1 MLEKFDNYQLLSKIA
16 TGGMAEIFLAKHVN
30 SPVNSMPI
38 AIKKVLKQYSN
49 NPTLVKMFLAEARII
64 CNISHEN
71 IVKIYDFGK
80 FDDQY
85 FIAMEYVFGQN
96 LGSILEKVKEKDE
109 RMPIDLTLEIILAVL
124 CGLDHA
130 HNAQDRNGNFLNIVH
145 LDMNPNNI
153 LISYE
158 GKIKVVDFGIA
169 NANYTKKLKGEAG
182 IQGTYAYLSPEQCRG
197 QAVDRRSDIF
207 SVGIILYE
215 MLTGEPLY
223 KGLDNDMA
231 IMNAILNDEVEPI
244 DEILPDID
252 PNLAK
257 IVMKALEKDPNRRY
271 ASAMDMR
278 EDLLQIYN
286 SLEFDPD
293 SEALSAF
300 VKKLFPAHFI
310 KMNKILEQAQT
321 EYLMD
326 ELFNNI
332 GELEDVDFDG
342 KGNAEDEFKVE
353 AQVEKK
359 RPVQRSEKK
368 TSSSKIGLIAAII
381 AGLAVIL
388 VALKFLLFD
397 AEVKVDMVA
406 VFSTPDGAQ
415 IFVNGDDTGKVTP
428 SSLQLELGKK
438 YIIEFKK
445 GDMIGGLEFTPT
457 AENRQI
463 NMQLKPR

>member
-1 MLEKFDNYQLLSKIA
+1 MLERFDNYQLLSKIA

-38 AIKKVLKQYSN
+38 AIKKVLKKYGN

-96 LGSILEKVKEKDE
+96 LGAIIEKLKEKDGK
-109 RMPIDLTLEIILAVL
+109 MPINLTIEIIAAVL

-169 NANYTKKLKGEAG
+169 NANYTRKLKDDAG
-182 IQGTYAYLSPEQCRG
+182 IQGTYAYLSPEQCAG
-197 QAVDRRSDIF
+197 SSVDRRSDIF

-215 MLTGEPLY
+215 MLTGQPLY
-223 KGLDNDMA
+223 KNLDSDMA
-231 IMNAILNDEVEPI
+231 IMNSILYDEIEPI
-244 DEILPDID
+244 DELMPEID
-252 PNLAK
+252 PKLAE
-257 IVMKALEKDPNRRY
+257 IVMKALEKNPNNRY

-278 EDLLQIYN
+278 EDLLRIYN
-286 SLEFDPD
+286 SIEFDPNIEMLP
-293 SEALSAF
+293 SF

-310 KMNKILEQAQT
+310 KMTKIIEQAQT

-332 GELEDVDFDG
+332 GELEDIDLQA
-342 KGNAEDEFKVE
+342 KKHAEE
-353 AQVEKK
+353 AAQAEKE
-359 RPVQRSEKK
+359 REEKSARKKAAISK
-368 TSSSKIGLIAAII
+368 TAFISGIAAALIAIGLI
-381 AGLAVIL
+381 
-388 VALKFLLFD
+388 LKFLFID
-397 AEVKVDMVA
+397 PEVEVEEITI
-406 VFSTPDGAQ
+406 FSSPGGAQ
-415 IFVNGDDTGKVTP
+415 IFVNGEDTGKKTP
-428 SSLQLELGKK
+428 ASLQLELNKK
-438 YIIEFKK
+438 YIIEFRKD
-445 GDMIGGLEFTPT
+445 DMIGGLEFTPT
-457 AENRQI
+457 SENRQI
-463 NMQLKPR
+463 NMQLKQR

>member
-1 MLEKFDNYQLLSKIA
+1 MLERFDNYQLLSKIA

-49 NPTLVKMFLAEARII
+49 NPMLVKMFLAEARII

-96 LGSILEKVKEKDE
+96 LGSIIEKLDE
-109 RMPIDLTLEIILAVL
+109 RDAMMPLNLTIEIISAVL

-169 NANYTKKLKGEAG
+169 NANYTKKIKGAAG
-182 IQGTYAYLSPEQCRG
+182 IQGTYAYLSPEQCSG

-215 MLTGEPLY
+215 MLSGRPLF
-223 KGLDNDMA
+223 KQLDNDMA
-231 IMNAILNDEVEPI
+231 IMNSILNDEIEPI
-244 DEILPDID
+244 NELMPDID

-257 IVMKALEKDPNRRY
+257 IVMKALEKNPNRRY

-278 EDLLQIYN
+278 EDLQRVYN
-286 SLEFDPD
+286 SLEFDPN
-293 SEALSAF
+293 SEMLPAF

-310 KMNKILEQAQT
+310 KMTKIIEQAQT

-332 GELEDVDFDG
+332 GELEDIDL
-342 KGNAEDEFKVE
+342 E
-353 AQVEKK
+353 EKK
-359 RPVQRSEKK
+359 KTAEAARQKEEAEKK
-368 TSSSKIGLIAAII
+368 HEKKKAFFSRLGLLSGIVAA
-381 AGLAVIL
+381 LAVIAL
-388 VALKFLLFD
+388 ILKFLFVD
-397 AEVKVDMVA
+397 PDVEVETVT
-406 VFSTPDGAQ
+406 VFSSPGGAQ
-415 IFVNGDDTGKVTP
+415 IFVNGEDTGKVTP
-428 SSLQLELGKK
+428 SSLQLELNKK
-438 YIIEFKK
+438 YIIEFRKD
-445 GDMIGGLEFTPT
+445 DMIGGLEFTPT
-457 AENRQI
+457 PENRQI
-463 NMQLKPR
+463 NMQLKQR

>member
-38 AIKKVLKQYSN
+38 AIKKVLKKYSD
-49 NPTLVKMFLAEARII
+49 NPVLVKMFLAEARII

-96 LGSILEKVKEKDE
+96 LGAILEKVRE
-109 RMPIDLTLEIILAVL
+109 RDLVMPLNLTIEIISAVL

-130 HNAQDRNGNFLNIVH
+130 HNAQDRNGTFLNIVH

-169 NANYTKKLKGEAG
+169 NANYTKKLKMDSG
-182 IQGTYAYLSPEQCRG
+182 IQGTYAYLSPEQCMG
-197 QAVDRRSDIF
+197 KAVDRRSDVF
-207 SVGIILYE
+207 SVGVILYE
-215 MLTGEPLY
+215 MLSGKPLY
-223 KGLDNDMA
+223 KQLENDMA
-231 IMNAILNDEVEPI
+231 IMNSILNDEIEPI
-244 DEILPDID
+244 NELMPEID
-252 PNLAK
+252 PKLAK

-271 ASAMDMR
+271 ATAMDMR
-278 EDLLQIYN
+278 EDLQLIYN
-286 SLEFDPD
+286 SLEFDPN
-293 SEALSAF
+293 SEMLPSF

-310 KMNKILEQAQT
+310 KMTKIIEQAQT

-332 GELEDVDFDG
+332 GELEDIDLKEKQRVEEEV
-342 KGNAEDEFKVE
+342 KQKEEEEKRKEKNKVFFS
-353 AQVEKK
+353 
-359 RPVQRSEKK
+359 RL
-368 TSSSKIGLIAAII
+368 GLFSGIF
-381 AGLAVIL
+381 AGLAVIFFI
-388 VALKFLLFD
+388 LKFLFID
-397 AEVKVDMVA
+397 PDVEVDMVT
-406 VFSTPDGAQ
+406 VFSSPGGAQ
-415 IFVNGDDTGKVTP
+415 IFVNGEPTGKVTP
-428 SSLQLELGKK
+428 ASLQLELNKK
-438 YIIEFKK
+438 YIIEFRKD
-445 GDMIGGLEFTPT
+445 DMIGGLEFTPT
-457 AENRQI
+457 SENRQI
-463 NMQLKPR
+463 NMQLKQR

>member
-1 MLEKFDNYQLLSKIA
+1 MLERFDNYQLLSKIA

-38 AIKKVLKQYSN
+38 AIKKVLKQYGN
-49 NPTLVKMFLAEARII
+49 NPVLVKMFLAEARII

-96 LGSILEKVKEKDE
+96 LGAIIEKLKERDMI
-109 RMPIDLTLEIILAVL
+109 MPLNLTIEIISAVL

-169 NANYTKKLKGEAG
+169 NANYTKKLKMDSG
-182 IQGTYAYLSPEQCRG
+182 IQGTYAYLSPEQCSG
-197 QAVDRRSDIF
+197 KAVDRRSDIF

-215 MLTGEPLY
+215 MLTGQTLY
-223 KGLDNDMA
+223 KHLDNDMA
-231 IMNAILNDEVEPI
+231 IMNSILNDEIEPI
-244 DEILPDID
+244 NELRPDID

-257 IVMKALEKDPNRRY
+257 IVMRALEKNPNRRY

-278 EDLLQIYN
+278 EDLQLIYN
-286 SLEFDPD
+286 SLEFDPN
-293 SEALSAF
+293 SEMLPAF

-310 KMNKILEQAQT
+310 KMTKIIEQAQT

-332 GELEDVDFDG
+332 GELEDLDL
-342 KGNAEDEFKVE
+342 E
-353 AQVEKK
+353 EKK
-359 RPVQRSEKK
+359 KAEEAERQKK
-368 TSSSKIGLIAAII
+368 EAEIKRAKNKALFSKLGLVSGIVAA
-381 AGLAVIL
+381 LAVIAL
-388 VALKFLLFD
+388 ILKFLFVD
-397 AEVKVDMVA
+397 PEVEVDDVTI
-406 VFSTPDGAQ
+406 FSSPGGAQ
-415 IFVNGDDTGKVTP
+415 IFVDGEDTGKLTP
-428 SSLQLELGKK
+428 TSLQLERGKK
-438 YIIEFKK
+438 YIIDFIKD
-445 GDMIGGLEFTPT
+445 DMIGNIEFTPT
-457 AENRQI
+457 PKNRQI
-463 NMQLKPR
+463 NMQLKQR

>member
-80 FDDQY
+80 FEDQY

-96 LGSILEKVKEKDE
+96 LGAVIEKLKEKGLQ
-109 RMPIDLTLEIILAVL
+109 MPLNLTIEIISAVL

-169 NANYTKKLKGEAG
+169 NANYTKKLKGDAG
-182 IQGTYAYLSPEQCRG
+182 IQGTYAYLSPEQCSG
-197 QAVDRRSDIF
+197 MVVDRRSDIF

-215 MLTGEPLY
+215 MLSGHPLY
-223 KGLDNDMA
+223 KNLDNDMA
-231 IMNAILNDEVEPI
+231 IMNSILYDEIEPI
-244 DEILPDID
+244 NELMPDID

-257 IVMKALEKDPNRRY
+257 IVMKALEKNQNRRY
-271 ASAMDMR
+271 ATAMDMR
-278 EDLLQIYN
+278 EDLQLIYN
-286 SLEFDPD
+286 SLEFDPN
-293 SEALSAF
+293 SEMLPAF
-300 VKKLFPAHFI
+300 MKKLFPAHFI
-310 KMNKILEQAQT
+310 KMTKIIEQAQT

-332 GELEDVDFDG
+332 GELEDIDLEEN
-342 KGNAEDEFKVE
+342 KKAEEV
-353 AQVEKK
+353 AQQKEK
-359 RPVQRSEKK
+359 SEKQHEK
-368 TSSSKIGLIAAII
+368 NKAMFSKIGLISGIV
-381 AGLAVIL
+381 AGLAVIVL
-388 VALKFLLFD
+388 ILKFLFVD
-397 AEVKVDMVA
+397 PEVEVEAVT
-406 VFSTPDGAQ
+406 VFSSPGGAH
-415 IFVNGDDTGKVTP
+415 IFVDGEDTGKVTP
-428 SSLQLELGKK
+428 TSLQLEHGKK
-438 YIIEFKK
+438 YIIDFIK
-445 GDMIGGLEFTPT
+445 DNMIGTLEFTPSS
-457 AENRQI
+457 ENRQI

>member
-1 MLEKFDNYQLLSKIA
+1 MLERFDNYQLLSKIA

-38 AIKKVLKQYSN
+38 AIKKVLKQYGN

-80 FDDQY
+80 FEDQY

-96 LGSILEKVKEKDE
+96 LGAVIEKLKEKDAQ
-109 RMPIDLTLEIILAVL
+109 MPLNLAIEIISAVL

-169 NANYTKKLKGEAG
+169 NANYTKKLKDVSG
-182 IQGTYAYLSPEQCRG
+182 IQGTYAYLSPEQCSG
-197 QAVDRRSDIF
+197 AAVDRRSDIF

-215 MLTGEPLY
+215 MLSGQPLY
-223 KGLDNDMA
+223 KNLDNDMA
-231 IMNAILNDEVEPI
+231 IMNSILYDEIEPI
-244 DEILPDID
+244 DELMPDID

-257 IVMKALEKDPNRRY
+257 IVMKALEKNPNRRY
-271 ASAMDMR
+271 ATAMDMR
-278 EDLLQIYN
+278 EDLQLIYN
-286 SLEFDPD
+286 SLEFDPN
-293 SEALSAF
+293 SEMLPAF
-300 VKKLFPAHFI
+300 MKKLFPAHFI
-310 KMNKILEQAQT
+310 KMTKIIEQAQT

-332 GELEDVDFDG
+332 GELEDIDFEE
-342 KGNAEDEFKVE
+342 KKKPEDEERQKKN
-353 AQVEKK
+353 VEKK
-359 RPVQRSEKK
+359 RPKNK
-368 TSSSKIGLIAAII
+368 ALFSKITLVAGII
-381 AGLAVIL
+381 AGLAVIA
-388 VALKFLLFD
+388 VILKFLFVD
-397 AEVKVDMVA
+397 STVKVDAVT
-406 VFSTPDGAQ
+406 VFSSPAGAQ

-428 SSLQLELGKK
+428 ATLQLELKKK
-438 YIIEFKK
+438 YIIEFRKD
-445 GDMIGGLEFTPT
+445 DMIGGLEFVPT
-457 AENRQI
+457 SDNLQI

>member
-1 MLEKFDNYQLLSKIA
+1 MLERFDNYQLLSKIA

-38 AIKKVLKQYSN
+38 AIKKVLKQYSS

-80 FDDQY
+80 FEDQY

-96 LGSILEKVKEKDE
+96 LGAILSKVAE
-109 RMPIDLTLEIILAVL
+109 RDQIMPLNLTIEIISAVL

-169 NANYTKKLKGEAG
+169 NANYTKKLKGDAG
-182 IQGTYAYLSPEQCRG
+182 IQGTYAYLSPEQCG
-197 QAVDRRSDIF
+197 GHAVDRRSDIF

-215 MLTGEPLY
+215 MLTGKPLY
-223 KGLDNDMA
+223 KNLDNDMA
-231 IMNAILNDEVEPI
+231 IMNSILYDEIEPI
-244 DEILPDID
+244 NELMPDID

-257 IVMKALEKDPNRRY
+257 IVMKALEKNPNRRY

-278 EDLLQIYN
+278 EDLQLVYN
-286 SLEFDPD
+286 SLEFDPN
-293 SEALSAF
+293 SEMLPAF

-310 KMNKILEQAQT
+310 KMTKIIEQAQT

-332 GELEDVDFDG
+332 GELEDLDL
-342 KGNAEDEFKVE
+342 E
-353 AQVEKK
+353 EKK
-359 RPVQRSEKK
+359 KTEEAARLKEEAERKREKK
-368 TSSSKIGLIAAII
+368 KAFYSRFGLVSGIV
-381 AGLAVIL
+381 AGLAVIAL
-388 VALKFLLFD
+388 ILKFLFVD
-397 AEVKVDMVA
+397 PDVEVDMVT
-406 VFSTPDGAQ
+406 VFSSPGGAQ
-415 IFVNGDDTGKVTP
+415 IFVDGDDTGKVTP
-428 SSLQLELGKK
+428 TSLQLEHGKK
-438 YIIEFKK
+438 YIIDFIK
-445 GDMIGGLEFTPT
+445 DNMIGTLEFTPSS
-457 AENRQI
+457 ENRQI

>member
-1 MLEKFDNYQLLSKIA
+1 MFEKFDNYQLLSKIA

-38 AIKKVLKQYSN
+38 AIKKVLKKYSS

-80 FDDQY
+80 FEDQY

-96 LGSILEKVKEKDE
+96 LGAILSKVSEKGQL
-109 RMPIDLTLEIILAVL
+109 MPINLTIEIMLAVL

-182 IQGTYAYLSPEQCRG
+182 IQGTYAYLSPEQCSG
-197 QAVDRRSDIF
+197 SSVDRRSDIF
-207 SVGIILYE
+207 SVGIIFYE
-215 MLTGEPLY
+215 MLTGKPLY
-223 KGLDNDMA
+223 KQLDNDMA
-231 IMNAILNDEVEPI
+231 IMNSILYDEIEPI
-244 DEILPDID
+244 NELMPEID
-252 PNLAK
+252 PKLSQ

-278 EDLLQIYN
+278 EDLLEVYN
-286 SLEFDPD
+286 SLEFDPN
-293 SEALSAF
+293 SEMLPAF

-310 KMNKILEQAQT
+310 KMTKIIEQAQT

-332 GELEDVDFDG
+332 GELEDLDLEE
-342 KGNAEDEFKVE
+342 KKKTEEAARLKEED
-353 AQVEKK
+353 EKK
-359 RPVQRSEKK
+359 RAKNKAFFSRL
-368 TSSSKIGLIAAII
+368 GLISGII
-381 AGLAVIL
+381 AGLIL
-388 VALKFLLFD
+388 IALILKILFVD
-397 AEVKVDMVA
+397 PDVEVDMIT
-406 VFSTPDGAQ
+406 VFSNPGGAQ
-415 IFVNGDDTGKVTP
+415 IFINGEDTGKVTP
-428 SSLQLELGKK
+428 ASLQLELNKK
-438 YIIEFKK
+438 YIIEFRKD
-445 GDMIGGLEFTPT
+445 DMIGGLEFTPT
-457 AENRQI
+457 SDNLQI
-463 NMQLKPR
+463 NMQLKQR

>member
-1 MLEKFDNYQLLSKIA
+1 MLERFDNYQLLSKIA

-38 AIKKVLKQYSN
+38 AIKKVLKKYSD

-80 FDDQY
+80 FEDQY

-96 LGSILEKVKEKDE
+96 LGAVIEKLKERDAQI
-109 RMPIDLTLEIILAVL
+109 PLNFAIEIISAVL

-169 NANYTKKLKGEAG
+169 NANYTKKLKDSSG
-182 IQGTYAYLSPEQCRG
+182 IQGTYAYLSPEQCSG
-197 QAVDRRSDIF
+197 GDVDRRSDIF

-215 MLTGEPLY
+215 MLTGQPLY
-223 KGLDNDMA
+223 KNLDNDMA
-231 IMNAILNDEVEPI
+231 IVNAILYDEIEPI
-244 DEILPDID
+244 DERIPDID

-257 IVMKALEKDPNRRY
+257 IVMKALEKNPNRRY
-271 ASAMDMR
+271 ATAMDMR
-278 EDLLQIYN
+278 EDLQLVYN
-286 SLEFDPD
+286 SLEFDPN
-293 SEALSAF
+293 SEMLPAF
-300 VKKLFPAHFI
+300 MKKLFPAHFI
-310 KMNKILEQAQT
+310 KMTKIIEQAQT

-332 GELEDVDFDG
+332 GELEE
-342 KGNAEDEFKVE
+342 EDLEDQKKSEEVVRDKKE
-353 AQVEKK
+353 TPEKK
-359 RPVQRSEKK
+359 CEKNK
-368 TSSSKIGLIAAII
+368 ALFSKIGLVSAIL
-381 AGLAVIL
+381 AGLAVIA
-388 VALKFLLFD
+388 VILKFLFID
-397 AEVKVDMVA
+397 SAVKVDTVTI
-406 VFSTPDGAQ
+406 FSSPGGAQ

-428 SSLQLELGKK
+428 ATLQLELKKK
-438 YIIEFKK
+438 YIIEFRKD
-445 GDMIGGLEFTPT
+445 DMIGGLEFVPT
-457 AENRQI
+457 SDNLQI

>member
-1 MLEKFDNYQLLSKIA
+1 MLERFDNYQLLSKIA

-38 AIKKVLKQYSN
+38 AIKKVLKQYSS

-80 FDDQY
+80 FEDQY

-96 LGSILEKVKEKDE
+96 LGAILSKVSE
-109 RMPIDLTLEIILAVL
+109 RDQIMPLNLTIEIISAVL

-169 NANYTKKLKGEAG
+169 NANYTKKLKGDAG
-182 IQGTYAYLSPEQCRG
+182 IQGTYAYLSPEQCG
-197 QAVDRRSDIF
+197 GHAVDRRSDIF

-215 MLTGEPLY
+215 MLTGKPLY
-223 KGLDNDMA
+223 KNLDNDMA
-231 IMNAILNDEVEPI
+231 IMNSILYDEIEPI
-244 DEILPDID
+244 NELMPDID

-257 IVMKALEKDPNRRY
+257 IVMKALEKNPNRRY

-278 EDLLQIYN
+278 EDLQLVYN
-286 SLEFDPD
+286 SLEFDPN
-293 SEALSAF
+293 SEMLPAF

-310 KMNKILEQAQT
+310 KMTKIIEQAQT

-332 GELEDVDFDG
+332 GELEDLDL
-342 KGNAEDEFKVE
+342 E
-353 AQVEKK
+353 EKK
-359 RPVQRSEKK
+359 KTEEAARLKEEAERKREKK
-368 TSSSKIGLIAAII
+368 KAFYSRFGLVSGIV
-381 AGLAVIL
+381 AGLAVIAL
-388 VALKFLLFD
+388 ILKFLFVD
-397 AEVKVDMVA
+397 PDVEVDMVT
-406 VFSTPDGAQ
+406 VFSSPGGAQ
-415 IFVNGDDTGKVTP
+415 IFVDGEDTGKVTP
-428 SSLQLELGKK
+428 TSLQLEHGKK
-438 YIIEFKK
+438 YIIDFIK
-445 GDMIGGLEFTPT
+445 DNMIGTLEFTPSS
-457 AENRQI
+457 ENRQI

>member
-1 MLEKFDNYQLLSKIA
+1 MLERFDNYQLLSKIA

-38 AIKKVLKQYSN
+38 AIKKVLKQYGS

-96 LGSILEKVKEKDE
+96 LGAILEKLKERDQI
-109 RMPIDLTLEIILAVL
+109 MPLNLTIEIISAVL

-169 NANYTKKLKGEAG
+169 NANYTKKIKDIAG
-182 IQGTYAYLSPEQCRG
+182 IQGTYAYLSPEQCSG
-197 QAVDRRSDIF
+197 KAVDRRSDIF

-215 MLTGEPLY
+215 MLTGRPLY
-223 KGLDNDMA
+223 KQLDSDMA
-231 IMNAILNDEVEPI
+231 IMNAILNDEIEPI
-244 DEILPDID
+244 NELMPEID
-252 PNLAK
+252 PNLAR
-257 IVMKALEKDPNRRY
+257 IVMKALEKNPNRRY

-278 EDLLQIYN
+278 EDLLKIYN
-286 SLEFDPD
+286 SLEFDPN
-293 SEALSAF
+293 SEMLPAF

-310 KMNKILEQAQT
+310 KMTKIIEQAQT

-332 GELEDVDFDG
+332 GELEDLDLEE
-342 KGNAEDEFKVE
+342 KKKTEE
-353 AQVEKK
+353 AARQKEEAEKK
-359 RPVQRSEKK
+359 RAKNKAFFSRL
-368 TSSSKIGLIAAII
+368 GLISGIV
-381 AGLAVIL
+381 AGLAVIAL
-388 VALKFLLFD
+388 ILKFLFVD
-397 AEVKVDMVA
+397 PDVKVDMIT
-406 VFSTPDGAQ
+406 VFSNPGGAQ
-415 IFVNGDDTGKVTP
+415 IFVDGEDTGKVTP
-428 SSLQLELGKK
+428 ASLQLEHGKK
-438 YIIEFKK
+438 YIIDFIK
-445 GDMIGGLEFTPT
+445 DNMIGTIEFTPSSDK
-457 AENRQI
+457 RQI

>member
-1 MLEKFDNYQLLSKIA
+1 MFEKFDNYQLLSKIA

-38 AIKKVLKQYSN
+38 AIKKVLKKYSS

-80 FDDQY
+80 FEDQY

-96 LGSILEKVKEKDE
+96 LGAILSKVSEKGQL
-109 RMPIDLTLEIILAVL
+109 MPINLTIEIMLAVL

-182 IQGTYAYLSPEQCRG
+182 IQGTYAYLSPEQCSG
-197 QAVDRRSDIF
+197 SSVDRRSDIF
-207 SVGIILYE
+207 SVGIIFYE
-215 MLTGEPLY
+215 MLTGKPLY
-223 KGLDNDMA
+223 KQLDNDMA
-231 IMNAILNDEVEPI
+231 IMNSILYDEIEPI
-244 DEILPDID
+244 NELMPEID
-252 PNLAK
+252 PKLSQ

-278 EDLLQIYN
+278 EDLLEVYN
-286 SLEFDPD
+286 SLEFDPN
-293 SEALSAF
+293 SEMLPAF

-310 KMNKILEQAQT
+310 KMTKIIEQAQT

-332 GELEDVDFDG
+332 GELEDLDLEE
-342 KGNAEDEFKVE
+342 KKKTEEAARLKEED
-353 AQVEKK
+353 EKK
-359 RPVQRSEKK
+359 RAKNKAFFSRL
-368 TSSSKIGLIAAII
+368 GLISGII
-381 AGLAVIL
+381 AGLIL
-388 VALKFLLFD
+388 IALILKFLFVD
-397 AEVKVDMVA
+397 PDVEVDMIT
-406 VFSTPDGAQ
+406 VFSNPGGAQ
-415 IFVNGDDTGKVTP
+415 IFINGEDTGKVTP
-428 SSLQLELGKK
+428 ASLQLELNKK
-438 YIIEFKK
+438 YIIEFRKD
-445 GDMIGGLEFTPT
+445 DMIGGLEFTPT
-457 AENRQI
+457 SDNLQI
-463 NMQLKPR
+463 NMQLKQR

>member
-1 MLEKFDNYQLLSKIA
+1 MLERFDNYQLLSKIA

-38 AIKKVLKQYSN
+38 AIKKVLKQYGN
-49 NPTLVKMFLAEARII
+49 NPVLVKMFLAEARII

-96 LGSILEKVKEKDE
+96 LGAIIEKLKERDMI
-109 RMPIDLTLEIILAVL
+109 MPLNLTIEIISAVL

-169 NANYTKKLKGEAG
+169 NANYTKKLKMDSG
-182 IQGTYAYLSPEQCRG
+182 IQGTYAYLSPEQCSG
-197 QAVDRRSDIF
+197 KAVDRRSDIF

-215 MLTGEPLY
+215 MLTGQTLY
-223 KGLDNDMA
+223 KHLDNDMA
-231 IMNAILNDEVEPI
+231 IMNSILNDEIEPI
-244 DEILPDID
+244 NELMPDID

-257 IVMKALEKDPNRRY
+257 IVMRALEKNPNRRY

-278 EDLLQIYN
+278 EDLQLIYN
-286 SLEFDPD
+286 SLEFDPN
-293 SEALSAF
+293 SEMLPAF

-310 KMNKILEQAQT
+310 KMTKIIEQAQT

-332 GELEDVDFDG
+332 GELEDLDL
-342 KGNAEDEFKVE
+342 E
-353 AQVEKK
+353 EKK
-359 RPVQRSEKK
+359 KAEEAERQKK
-368 TSSSKIGLIAAII
+368 EAEIKRAKNKALFSKLGLVSGIVAA
-381 AGLAVIL
+381 LAVIAL
-388 VALKFLLFD
+388 ILKFLFVD
-397 AEVKVDMVA
+397 PEVEVDDVTI
-406 VFSTPDGAQ
+406 FSSPGGAQ
-415 IFVNGDDTGKVTP
+415 IFVDGEDTGKLTP
-428 SSLQLELGKK
+428 TSLQLERGKK
-438 YIIEFKK
+438 YIIDFIKD
-445 GDMIGGLEFTPT
+445 DMIGNIEFTPT
-457 AENRQI
+457 PKNRQI
-463 NMQLKPR
+463 NMQLKQR

>member
-1 MLEKFDNYQLLSKIA
+1 MLERFDNYQLLSKIA

-38 AIKKVLKQYSN
+38 AIKKVLKQYSS
-49 NPTLVKMFLAEARII
+49 NPVLVKMFLAEARII

-80 FDDQY
+80 FEDQY

-96 LGSILEKVKEKDE
+96 LGTILSKVAE
-109 RMPIDLTLEIILAVL
+109 RDQIMPLNLTIEIISAVL

-169 NANYTKKLKGEAG
+169 NANYTKKLKVDSGV
-182 IQGTYAYLSPEQCRG
+182 QGTYAYLSPEQCMG
-197 QAVDRRSDIF
+197 KAVDRRSDIF

-215 MLTGEPLY
+215 MLTGQTLY
-223 KGLDNDMA
+223 KQMDNDMA
-231 IMNAILNDEVEPI
+231 IMNAILNDEIEPI
-244 DEILPDID
+244 NELMPEID

-257 IVMKALEKDPNRRY
+257 IVMKALEKNPNRRY

-278 EDLLQIYN
+278 EDLLKIYN

-293 SEALSAF
+293 SEMLPAF

-310 KMNKILEQAQT
+310 KMTKIIEQAQT

-332 GELEDVDFDG
+332 GELEDLDLQE
-342 KGNAEDEFKVE
+342 KTRARE
-353 AQVEKK
+353 AARQKEEAEKK
-359 RPVQRSEKK
+359 RERKK
-368 TSSSKIGLIAAII
+368 AFFSKFGLVSGIVAA
-381 AGLAVIL
+381 LAVI
-388 VALKFLLFD
+388 ALIIKFLFVD
-397 AEVKVDMVA
+397 PDVKVDTVT
-406 VFSTPDGAQ
+406 VFSSPGGAQ
-415 IFVNGDDTGKVTP
+415 IFVNGEDTGKITP
-428 SSLQLELGKK
+428 ASLQLELHKK
-438 YIIEFKK
+438 YIIEFRKD
-445 GDMIGGLEFTPT
+445 DMIGGLEFTPT
-457 AENRQI
+457 SDNRQI
-463 NMQLKPR
+463 NMQLKQR

>member
-1 MLEKFDNYQLLSKIA
+1 MLERFDNYQLLSKIA

-38 AIKKVLKQYSN
+38 AIKKVLKQYSS
-49 NPTLVKMFLAEARII
+49 NPVLVKMFLAEARII

-96 LGSILEKVKEKDE
+96 LGSILSKVAEKDQI
-109 RMPIDLTLEIILAVL
+109 MPLNLTIEIISAVL

-169 NANYTKKLKGEAG
+169 NANYTKKLKGDSG
-182 IQGTYAYLSPEQCRG
+182 IQGTYAYLSPEQCSG
-197 QAVDRRSDIF
+197 KAVDRRSDIF

-215 MLTGEPLY
+215 MLTGQTLY
-223 KGLDNDMA
+223 KQLDNDMA
-231 IMNAILNDEVEPI
+231 IMNSILNDEIEPI
-244 DEILPDID
+244 NELMPEID

-257 IVMKALEKDPNRRY
+257 IVMKALEKNPNRRY

-278 EDLLQIYN
+278 EDLLKIYN

-293 SEALSAF
+293 SEMLPAF

-310 KMNKILEQAQT
+310 KMTKIIEQAQT

-332 GELEDVDFDG
+332 GELEDLDLEE
-342 KGNAEDEFKVE
+342 KKKAEE
-353 AQVEKK
+353 AARQKEDAEKK
-359 RPVQRSEKK
+359 RAKNKAFFSRL
-368 TSSSKIGLIAAII
+368 GLISGII
-381 AGLAVIL
+381 AGLAVI
-388 VALKFLLFD
+388 AFILKFLFVD
-397 AEVKVDMVA
+397 PDVEVDMVTI
-406 VFSTPDGAQ
+406 FSNPGGAQ
-415 IFVNGDDTGKVTP
+415 IFVNGEDTGKVTP
-428 SSLQLELGKK
+428 ASLQLELNKK
-438 YIIEFKK
+438 YIIEFRKD
-445 GDMIGGLEFTPT
+445 DMIGGLEFTPT
-457 AENRQI
+457 SDNRQI
-463 NMQLKPR
+463 NMTLKQR

>member
-1 MLEKFDNYQLLSKIA
+1 MLERFDNYQLLSKIA

-38 AIKKVLKQYSN
+38 AIKKVLKQYGN
-49 NPTLVKMFLAEARII
+49 NPVLVKMFLAEARII

-96 LGSILEKVKEKDE
+96 LGAIIEKLKERDMI
-109 RMPIDLTLEIILAVL
+109 MPLNLTIEIISAVL

-169 NANYTKKLKGEAG
+169 NANYTKKLKMDSG
-182 IQGTYAYLSPEQCRG
+182 IQGTYAYLSPEQCSG
-197 QAVDRRSDIF
+197 KAVDRRSDIF

-215 MLTGEPLY
+215 MLTGQTLY
-223 KGLDNDMA
+223 KHLDNDMA
-231 IMNAILNDEVEPI
+231 IMNSILNDEIEPI
-244 DEILPDID
+244 NELMPDID

-257 IVMKALEKDPNRRY
+257 IVMRALEKNPNRRY

-278 EDLLQIYN
+278 EDLQLIYN
-286 SLEFDPD
+286 SLEFDPN
-293 SEALSAF
+293 SEMLPAF

-310 KMNKILEQAQT
+310 KMTKIIEQAQT

-332 GELEDVDFDG
+332 GELEDLDL
-342 KGNAEDEFKVE
+342 E
-353 AQVEKK
+353 EKK
-359 RPVQRSEKK
+359 KAEEAERQKK
-368 TSSSKIGLIAAII
+368 EAEIKCAKNKALFSKLGLVSGIVAA
-381 AGLAVIL
+381 LAVIAL
-388 VALKFLLFD
+388 ILKFLFVD
-397 AEVKVDMVA
+397 PEVEVDDVTI
-406 VFSTPDGAQ
+406 FSSPGGAQ
-415 IFVNGDDTGKVTP
+415 IFVDGEDTGKLTP
-428 SSLQLELGKK
+428 TSLQLERGKK
-438 YIIEFKK
+438 YIIDFIKD
-445 GDMIGGLEFTPT
+445 DMIGNIEFTPT
-457 AENRQI
+457 PKNRQI
-463 NMQLKPR
+463 NMQLKQR

>member
-80 FDDQY
+80 FEDQY

-96 LGSILEKVKEKDE
+96 LGAVIEKLKEKGLQ
-109 RMPIDLTLEIILAVL
+109 MPLNLTIEIISAVL

-169 NANYTKKLKGEAG
+169 NANYTKKLKGDAG
-182 IQGTYAYLSPEQCRG
+182 IQGTYAYLSPEQCSG
-197 QAVDRRSDIF
+197 MVVDRRSDIF

-215 MLTGEPLY
+215 MLSGHPLY
-223 KGLDNDMA
+223 KNLDNDMA
-231 IMNAILNDEVEPI
+231 IMNSILYDEIEPI
-244 DEILPDID
+244 NELMPDID

-257 IVMKALEKDPNRRY
+257 IVMKALEKNQNRRY
-271 ASAMDMR
+271 ATAMDMR
-278 EDLLQIYN
+278 EDLQLIYN
-286 SLEFDPD
+286 SLEFDPN
-293 SEALSAF
+293 SEMLPAF
-300 VKKLFPAHFI
+300 MKKLFPAHFI
-310 KMNKILEQAQT
+310 KMTKIIEQAQT

-332 GELEDVDFDG
+332 GELEDIDLEEN
-342 KGNAEDEFKVE
+342 KKAEEV
-353 AQVEKK
+353 AQQKEK
-359 RPVQRSEKK
+359 SEKQHEK
-368 TSSSKIGLIAAII
+368 NKAMFSKIGLISGIV
-381 AGLAVIL
+381 AGLAVIVL
-388 VALKFLLFD
+388 ILKFLFVD
-397 AEVKVDMVA
+397 PEVEVEAVT
-406 VFSTPDGAQ
+406 VFSSPGGAH
-415 IFVNGDDTGKVTP
+415 IFVDGEDTGKVTP
-428 SSLQLELGKK
+428 TSLQLEHGKK
-438 YIIEFKK
+438 YIIDFIK
-445 GDMIGGLEFTPT
+445 DNMIGTLEFTPSS
-457 AENRQI
+457 
-463 NMQLKPR
+463 

>member
-38 AIKKVLKQYSN
+38 AIKKVLKKYSD

-80 FDDQY
+80 FEDQY

-96 LGSILEKVKEKDE
+96 LGSILSKVTEKDE
-109 RMPIDLTLEIILAVL
+109 VLPLNFTIEIISAVL

-153 LISYE
+153 LISYD

-169 NANYTKKLKGEAG
+169 NANYTKKLKDSSG
-182 IQGTYAYLSPEQCRG
+182 IQGTYAYLSPEQCSG
-197 QAVDRRSDIF
+197 TTVDRRSDIF

-215 MLTGEPLY
+215 MLTGQPLY
-223 KGLDNDMA
+223 KNLENDMA
-231 IMNAILNDEVEPI
+231 IMNAILYDEIEPI
-244 DEILPDID
+244 DERMPDID

-257 IVMKALEKDPNRRY
+257 IVMKALEKNPNRRY

-278 EDLLQIYN
+278 EDLQLVYN
-286 SLEFDPD
+286 SLEFDPNGETLP
-293 SEALSAF
+293 SF
-300 VKKLFPAHFI
+300 VKKLFPSHFI
-310 KMNKILEQAQT
+310 KMTKIIEQAQT

-332 GELEDVDFDG
+332 GELEDIDLD
-342 KGNAEDEFKVE
+342 
-353 AQVEKK
+353 EKK
-359 RPVQRSEKK
+359 KAAEAENQRIEAEKRREKK
-368 TSSSKIGLIAAII
+368 KNVFTKAGLIAGIV
-381 AGLAVIL
+381 AGLAVIAL
-388 VALKFLLFD
+388 ILKFLFVD
-397 AEVKVDMVA
+397 PDVEVDMVTI
-406 VFSTPDGAQ
+406 FSSPSGAR
-415 IFVNGDDTGKVTP
+415 IFINGEDTGKVTP
-428 SSLQLELGKK
+428 ASLQLELNKK
-438 YIIEFKK
+438 YIIEFSK
-445 GDMIGGLEFTPT
+445 DNMIGGLEFTPT
-457 AENRQI
+457 SENRQI
-463 NMQLKPR
+463 NMQLKQR

>member
-38 AIKKVLKQYSN
+38 AIKKVLKQYSS

-71 IVKIYDFGK
+71 IVKIYDFGQ
-80 FDDQY
+80 FEDQY

-96 LGSILEKVKEKDE
+96 LGAILEKLKEKDMV
-109 RMPIDLTLEIILAVL
+109 MPLNLTIEIISAVL

-169 NANYTKKLKGEAG
+169 NANYTKKIKDVAG
-182 IQGTYAYLSPEQCRG
+182 IQGTYAYLSPEQCSG
-197 QAVDRRSDIF
+197 KTVDRRSDIF

-215 MLTGEPLY
+215 MLTGKPLY
-223 KGLDNDMA
+223 KQLDNDMA
-231 IMNAILNDEVEPI
+231 IMNAILNDEIEPI
-244 DEILPDID
+244 NEFMPDID

-257 IVMKALEKDPNRRY
+257 IVMKALEKNPNRRY
-271 ASAMDMR
+271 SSAMDMR
-278 EDLLQIYN
+278 EDLQLVYN
-286 SLEFDPD
+286 TLEFDPD
-293 SEALSAF
+293 GETLPSF

-310 KMNKILEQAQT
+310 KMTKIIEQAQT

-332 GELEDVDFDG
+332 GELENIDL
-342 KGNAEDEFKVE
+342 E
-353 AQVEKK
+353 EKK
-359 RPVQRSEKK
+359 KTEEAVVQKKKAEKK
-368 TSSSKIGLIAAII
+368 HAKNKALMSKFGLVSGIV
-381 AGLAVIL
+381 AGIAVIL
-388 VALKFLLFD
+388 VILKFIFID
-397 AEVKVDMVA
+397 PDVKVDAVT
-406 VFSTPDGAQ
+406 VFSSPGGAH
-415 IFVNGDDTGKVTP
+415 IFVNGEDTGKVTP
-428 SSLQLELGKK
+428 ASLQLELNKK
-438 YIIEFKK
+438 YIIEFRKD
-445 GDMIGGLEFTPT
+445 DMIGGLEFTPT
-457 AENRQI
+457 SENRQI
-463 NMQLKPR
+463 NMQLKQR

>member
-38 AIKKVLKQYSN
+38 AIKKVLKKYSD

-80 FDDQY
+80 FEDQY

-96 LGSILEKVKEKDE
+96 LGAVIEKLKERDAQI
-109 RMPIDLTLEIILAVL
+109 PLNFAIEIISAVL

-169 NANYTKKLKGEAG
+169 NANYTKKLKDSSG
-182 IQGTYAYLSPEQCRG
+182 IQGTYAYLSPEQCSG
-197 QAVDRRSDIF
+197 GDVDRRSDIF

-215 MLTGEPLY
+215 MLTGQPLY
-223 KGLDNDMA
+223 KNLDNDMA
-231 IMNAILNDEVEPI
+231 IVNAILYDEIEPI
-244 DEILPDID
+244 DERIPDID

-257 IVMKALEKDPNRRY
+257 IVMKALEKNPNRRY
-271 ASAMDMR
+271 ATAMDMR
-278 EDLLQIYN
+278 EDLQLVYN
-286 SLEFDPD
+286 SLEFDPN
-293 SEALSAF
+293 SEMLPAF
-300 VKKLFPAHFI
+300 MKKLFPAHFI
-310 KMNKILEQAQT
+310 KMTKIIEQAQT

-332 GELEDVDFDG
+332 GELEEEDPGDQ
-342 KGNAEDEFKVE
+342 KKAEDTPRKNENT
-353 AQVEKK
+353 EKK
-359 RPVQRSEKK
+359 SEKNK
-368 TSSSKIGLIAAII
+368 TLFPKIGLAVGIL
-381 AGLAVIL
+381 AGLAVIA
-388 VALKFLLFD
+388 VILKFLFID
-397 AEVKVDMVA
+397 SVVKVDTVT
-406 VFSTPDGAQ
+406 VFSSPGGAQ

-428 SSLQLELGKK
+428 ATLQLELKKK
-438 YIIEFKK
+438 YIIEFRKD
-445 GDMIGGLEFTPT
+445 DMIGGLEFVPT
-457 AENRQI
+457 SDNLQI